1 MSILYHFLG
10 VYNEAMGFES
20 RYKQLNEQQKQAVDT
35 IDGPV
40 MIVAGP
46 GTGKTELLSVRI
58 ANILNK
64 TDTLPQNILC
74 LTFTDSGAQAMRQRL
89 VDIIGKDA
97 YKVAIH
103 TFHSFG
109 SDVINQNREYFYNNA
124 AFEPADELRQYEI
137 LRAIFEKLDKN
148 NNPLASMMNGE
159 FTYLSDAKTV
169 ISQLKRNSALTSDE
183 LLAVIQQGEESL
195 DTIERLVV
203 PILEQGIKKTTSALL
218 EGVFAQLQTQ
228 ALDTEPLYGVAPL
241 IRIITDSLVA
251 TLEQART
258 DHPTKPI
265 TAWKN
270 RWFER
275 NDQKQ
280 MVGKD
285 RKRLTK
291 LKALSFVYYDY
302 VAAMEKAGLF
312 DYDDMIMQVVHAIEV
327 HEDLKAN
334 LQEKY
339 LYFMVDEFQDTNLAQ
354 MRILH
359 NLTDNPV
366 NEGSPNILVVGD
378 DDQAVYGFQGAD
390 ISNILNFSTV
400 YPEAK
405 QIVLTNNYRSGPTIL
420 DAARAVI
427 MQGEDRLE
435 YRFPE
440 LNKQLQAN
448 TTTPD
453 SVQLFQAPA
462 PHSERHWIVNDIKR
476 RIEAGEASS
485 QIAVLARR
493 HAEIQS
499 LLPYFNRYNIPVRY
513 EREDNVLEQA
523 PIVLLEQT
531 ARLLIELAKGNHDTV
546 NALLP
551 ELLAHPAW
559 GISPLDLWK
568 LSVNA
573 YDAHQSWMSVMET
586 TPAFVTIHSWLIE
599 RAAESV
605 HSPLE
610 PMLDAIIGQT
620 DDYASPLFTYF
631 FATAELESK
640 PEQYLVHLEALRTI
654 RSKLRDYRPGVTLSL
669 KDFVEC
675 IDLYRR
681 LGITIGASSY
691 SLASDIPAVQ
701 LLTAHKSKGLEFNT
715 VYVFNGVDS
724 TWGHTARQRGSTI
737 SFPENLPLQ
746 PAGNIADERLRLF
759 YVAMTRARH
768 NLLMTFSDRN
778 DGDKATLM
786 ADFLL
791 ATNVV
796 PESTPA
802 ATEAEH
808 VESVELAWYQPL
820 VQTTQDLKTLLAPQL
835 EHFKLSATSFNN
847 FLDVSRGGPQH
858 FLLNNLLHFP
868 SAKAPSASYGTAIHR
883 AMQQAHV
890 HLSAT
895 GEQKPLEDIL
905 RDFEVALETQRLAPD
920 DFVTYLQKGSDD
932 LSKFIDSHELPF
944 EPSQKAELGFSHQEV
959 VVDGARLTGSL
970 DMVDIDEPSRQM
982 TVTDYKTG
990 HPSESWSRGDE
1001 RTKMKLHRYRQ
1012 QLMFYKILVEN
1023 SRDYGRYTVTAGQL
1037 AFIEPARS
1045 GQVIVLKTDFSDED
1059 IERTKMLI
1067 RAVCE
1072 HITDLRLPSV
1082 DDYAPTLEGLK
1093 QFEDYLIDTLA

>member
-1 MSILYHFLG
+1 MS
-10 VYNEAMGFES
+10 FET
-20 RYKQLNEQQKQAVDT
+20 RYKQLNEAQKEAVDT

-58 ANILNK
+58 ANILKK
-64 TDTLPQNILC
+64 TDTLPGNILC
-74 LTFTDSGAQAMRQRL
+74 LTFTESGAQAMRERL

-124 AFEPADELRQYEI
+124 LFEPADELRQYEI
-137 LRAIFEKLDKN
+137 LRGIFDTLDKN
-148 NNPLASMMNGE
+148 RNPLASMMNGE
-159 FTYLSDAKTV
+159 YTYLGDAKNT

-183 LLAVIQQGEESL
+183 LLAVIQQSEEAL
-195 DTIERLVV
+195 DVAERLLV
-203 PILEQGIKKTTSALL
+203 PILEQGIKKTTAAGL
-218 EGVFAQLQTQ
+218 ENAYKELVVA
-228 ALDTEPLYGVAPL
+228 AAETEPIYGVTPL
-241 IRIITDSLVA
+241 IRVISDSISIVLDQAA
-251 TLEQART
+251 TI
-258 DHPTKPI
+258 HPTKPI

-280 MVGKD
+280 LVGKD

-291 LKALSFVYYDY
+291 LKSLSYIYYEY

-327 HEDLKAN
+327 HEDLKFN

-366 NEGSPNILVVGD
+366 NEGNPNILVVGD

-390 ISNILNFSTV
+390 ISNILNFSSV
-400 YPEAK
+400 YPQAK
-405 QIVLTNNYRSGPTIL
+405 QVVLTNNYRSGPSIL
-420 DAARAVI
+420 AASRAVI
-427 MQGEDRLE
+427 QQGEDRLE

-440 LNKQLQAN
+440 LNKELLSHSTQ
-448 TTTPD
+448 PD
-453 SVQLFQAPA
+453 SVTVYQAPA
-462 PHSERHWIVNDIKR
+462 PHSERHFLVTDIKR
-476 RIEAGEASS
+476 RLNAGEAPSE
-485 QIAVLARR
+485 IAVLARR

-499 LLPYFNRYNIPVRY
+499 LLPYFNRYNIAVRY

-523 PIVLLEQT
+523 PIILLEQ
-531 ARLLIELAKGNHDTV
+531 AAHVIIDLATGNHDGV
-546 NALLP
+546 NAQLP
-551 ELLAHPAW
+551 ALLAHPAW
-559 GISPLDLWK
+559 GIKPLDLWK
-568 LSVNA
+568 LSLNA
-573 YDAHQSWMSVMET
+573 HDAHASWMSIMET
-586 TPAFVTIHSWLIE
+586 TPAFESIHTWLVE

-605 HSPLE
+605 HMPLE
-610 PMLDAIIGQT
+610 PMLDRIIGQA
-620 DDYASPLFTYF
+620 DEYVSPLFTYF
-631 FATAELESK
+631 FAQEKLEEH
-640 PEQYLVHLEALRTI
+640 PQEYLVCLEALRTI
-654 RSKLRDYRPGVTLSL
+654 RTKLREHRPGVALTL

-675 IDLYRR
+675 VELYRR
-681 LGITIGASSY
+681 LGITIGMKSY

-724 TWGHTARQRGSTI
+724 VWGQTARARGSSI
-737 SFPENLPLQ
+737 AYPENLPLE
-746 PAGNIADERLRLF
+746 PAGNSADERLRLF

-768 NLLMTFSDRN
+768 NLVITFSDRN

-791 ATNVV
+791 ATNIDTT
-796 PESTPA
+796 STP
-802 ATEAEH
+802 EASQAEQ
-808 VESVELAWYQPL
+808 VEAVELAWYQPL
-820 VQTTQDLKTLLAPQL
+820 IEPTQSLKELLAPQL
-835 EHFKLSATSFNN
+835 EHFKLSATSLNN

-858 FLLNNLLHFP
+858 FLLSNLLHFP
-868 SAKAPSASYGTAIHR
+868 SAKSPSASYGTAVHR

-890 HLSAT
+890 HLNAT

-905 RDFEVALETQRLAPD
+905 RDFEVALEGQRLTPE
-920 DFVTYLQKGSDD
+920 DFANYLQKGSEQI
-932 LSKFIDSHELPF
+932 SAFVRSGALPF
-944 EPSQKAELGFSHQEV
+944 TSTQKAELGFGHQDVRVE
-959 VVDGARLTGSL
+959 GAALTGSL
-970 DMVDIDEPSRQM
+970 DMVDIDEENRTM

-990 HPSESWSRGDE
+990 HPSDSWSRGDE

-1012 QLMFYKILVEN
+1012 QLMFYKLLVEN
-1023 SRDYGRYTVTAGQL
+1023 SRDYSKYTVTNGQL

-1045 GQVIVLKTDFSDED
+1045 GEVILLGTDFTPEE
-1059 IERTKMLI
+1059 IERTRKLI
-1067 RAVCE
+1067 QAVCKRI
-1072 HITDLRLPSV
+1072 HVLDLPDISA
-1082 DDYAPTLEGLK
+1082 YAPTLTDLLR
-1093 QFEDYLIDTLA
+1093 FENDLIDELV

>member
-1 MSILYHFLG
+1 MS
-10 VYNEAMGFES
+10 FET
-20 RYKQLNEQQKQAVDT
+20 RYDQLNEAQKQAVDT

-58 ANILNK
+58 ANILKK

-74 LTFTDSGAQAMRQRL
+74 LTFTDSGAQAMRERL

-124 AFEPADELRQYEI
+124 LFEPADELRQYEI
-137 LRAIFEKLDKN
+137 LRNIFDKLDKN
-148 NNPLASMMNGE
+148 RNPLASMMNGE
-159 FTYLSDAKTV
+159 YTYLSDAKSV

-183 LLAVIQQGEESL
+183 LLAVIQQSEDSL
-195 DTIERLVV
+195 DVVERLLV
-203 PILEQGIKKTTSALL
+203 PILEQGIKKTTAVGLESAYNELIV
-218 EGVFAQLQTQ
+218 EA
-228 ALDTEPLYGVAPL
+228 AETEPLYGVAPL
-241 IRIITDSLVA
+241 IRIICDSLA
-251 TLEQART
+251 ASLQQAAT

-280 MVGKD
+280 FVGKD

-291 LKALSFVYYDY
+291 LKSLSYIYYEYLND
-302 VAAMEKAGLF
+302 MEQAGLF

-327 HEDLKAN
+327 HEDLKFN

-390 ISNILNFSTV
+390 ISNILNFTSV
-400 YPEAK
+400 YPQAK
-405 QIVLTNNYRSGPTIL
+405 QIVLTNNYRSGQTIL
-420 DAARAVI
+420 DASRAVI
-427 MQGEDRLE
+427 KQGEDRLE

-440 LNKQLQAN
+440 LNKQLVSHSSQ
-448 TTTPD
+448 PD
-453 SVQLFQAPA
+453 SVTLFQAPA
-462 PHSERHWIVNDIKR
+462 PHSERHWLVNDIKR
-476 RIEAGEASS
+476 RLDAGEAPGE
-485 QIAVLARR
+485 IAVLARR
-493 HAEIQS
+493 HSEIQS
-499 LLPYFNRYNIPVRY
+499 LLPYFSRYEIAVRY
-513 EREDNVLEQA
+513 ERNDNVLDQP

-531 ARLLIELAKGNHDTV
+531 ASVLVDLAHGEHEMV
-546 NALLP
+546 NAQLP

-559 GISPLDLWK
+559 GIAPLDLWK
-568 LSVNA
+568 LSINA
-573 YDAHQSWMSVMET
+573 HDAHQSWMSIMET
-586 TPAFVTIHSWLIE
+586 TPEFVAIHTWLID
-599 RAAESV
+599 RAAASV
-605 HSPLE
+605 HTPLE
-610 PMLDAIIGQT
+610 PMLDQIIGQS
-620 DDYASPLFTYF
+620 DDTPSPLFAYF
-631 FATAELESK
+631 FATDKRENH
-640 PEQYLVHLEALRTI
+640 PEQYLLYLEALRTI
-654 RSKLRDYRPGVTLSL
+654 RSKLREHRPGITLGL
-669 KDFVEC
+669 KDFVQC
-675 IDLYRR
+675 LQLYRR
-681 LGITIGASSY
+681 LGITIGTSSH

-701 LLTAHKSKGLEFNT
+701 LLTTHKSKGLEFDT
-715 VYVFNGVDS
+715 VYVFNGTDS
-724 TWGHTARQRGSTI
+724 VWGQTARARGSSI
-737 SFPENLPLQ
+737 AYPENLPLQ
-746 PAGNIADERLRLF
+746 PAGNSADERLRLF

-768 NLLMTFSDRN
+768 DLIISFSDRN

-791 ATNVV
+791 ATNID
-796 PESTPA
+796 PTSTPQ
-802 ATEAEH
+802 ATQDEYVEA
-808 VESVELAWYQPL
+808 VELAWYQPL
-820 VQTTQDLKTLLAPQL
+820 VETTQNLKSLLAPQL
-835 EHFKLSATSFNN
+835 EHFKLSATSLNN

-868 SAKAPSASYGTAIHR
+868 SAKSPSASYGTAVHR

-890 HLSAT
+890 HLNAT

-905 RDFEVALETQRLAPD
+905 HDFELALESQRLAPEEYL
-920 DFVTYLQKGSDD
+920 TYSQKGSEHI
-932 LSKFIDSHELPF
+932 SAFVRSGVSPF
-944 EPSQKAELGFSHQEV
+944 LRTQKAELSFGHQNVQFE
-959 VVDGARLTGSL
+959 DARMNGSL
-970 DMVDIDEPSRQM
+970 DVVDINEELNEM
-982 TVTDYKTG
+982 TVIDYKTG
-990 HPSESWSRGDE
+990 HPSEAWNKGDD

-1023 SRDYGRYTVTAGQL
+1023 SRDYSRYIVTNGQL

-1045 GQVIVLKTDFSDED
+1045 GKVVVLETSFTHDE
-1059 IERTKMLI
+1059 IERTEKLI
-1067 RAVCE
+1067 CAVWK
-1072 HITDLRLPSV
+1072 HIIALDLPDVST
-1082 DDYAPTLEGLK
+1082 YEPTLAGLIE
-1093 QFEDYLIDTLA
+1093 FENDLIDETV

>member
-1 MSILYHFLG
+1 
-10 VYNEAMGFES
+10 MGFES
-20 RYKQLNEQQKQAVDT
+20 RYAQLNKEQKQAVDT

-40 MIVAGP
+40 IIVAGP

-58 ANILNK
+58 ANILKK

-74 LTFTDSGAQAMRQRL
+74 LTFTDSGAQAMRERL
-89 VDIIGKDA
+89 VAIIGKDA

-124 AFEPADELRQYEI
+124 LFEPADELRQYEI
-137 LRAIFEKLDKN
+137 LRGIFDRLDKN
-148 NNPLASMMNGE
+148 HHPLASMMNGE
-159 FTYLSDAKTV
+159 YTYLSDAKTV

-183 LLAVIQQGEESL
+183 LFAVIQQSEESL
-195 DTIERLVV
+195 DTIEQLVV
-203 PILEQGIKKTTSALL
+203 PILEQGIKKPTGGLL
-218 EGVFAQLQTQ
+218 EPVLAELESI
-228 ALDTEPLYGVAPL
+228 ALNTEPLYGVAPL
-241 IRIITDSLVA
+241 IRIITDSLSAV
-251 TLEQART
+251 LEQART

-291 LKALSFVYYDY
+291 LKALSFIYFEY
-302 VAAMEKAGLF
+302 VTAMEKAGLF

-327 HEDLKAN
+327 HDDLKFN

-366 NEGSPNILVVGD
+366 NEGAPNILVVGD

-390 ISNILNFSTV
+390 ISNILNFSSV
-400 YPEAK
+400 YPQAQ

-420 DAARAVI
+420 EAARAVI
-427 MQGEDRLE
+427 QQGEDRLE

-440 LNKQLQAN
+440 LNKQLLAHN
-448 TTTPD
+448 TTPD
-453 SVQLFQAPA
+453 SVSLYQASA

-476 RIEAGEASS
+476 RLDAGEEPSE
-485 QIAVLARR
+485 IAVLARR

-499 LLPYFNRYNIPVRY
+499 LLPYFNRYNIAVRY

-523 PIVLLEQT
+523 PIMLLEQT
-531 ARLLIELAKGNHDTV
+531 ARLLVDLSHGNHDAV
-546 NALLP
+546 NAQLP
-551 ELLAHPAW
+551 QLLAHPAW
-559 GISPLDLWK
+559 EISALDLWK
-568 LSVNA
+568 LSINA
-573 YDAHQSWMSVMET
+573 YDAHQSWMSIMET
-586 TPAFVTIHSWLIE
+586 TPAFVSIHTWLVE
-599 RAAESV
+599 RAAESI
-605 HSPLE
+605 HTPLE
-610 PMLDAIIGQT
+610 PMLDMILGQK
-620 DDYASPLFTYF
+620 DEYVSPLFAYF
-631 FATAELESK
+631 FATNQLEQH
-640 PEQYLVHLEALRTI
+640 PEQYLLFLESLRTI
-654 RSKLRDYRPGVTLSL
+654 RSKLREHRPGTTLTLS
-669 KDFVEC
+669 DFVDC
-675 IDLYRR
+675 LDLYRR
-681 LGITIGASSY
+681 LGITIGNSSY

-701 LLTAHKSKGLEFNT
+701 LLTAHKSKGLEFNS
-715 VYVFNGVDS
+715 VYVFNGADS
-724 TWGHTARQRGSTI
+724 VWGHTARARGSTI
-737 SFPENLPLQ
+737 AFPENLPLQ
-746 PAGNIADERLRLF
+746 PAGNSADERLRLF

-768 NLLMTFSDRN
+768 NLTITFSDRN
-778 DGDKATLM
+778 DSDKATLM

-791 ATNVV
+791 ATNIQ
-796 PESTPA
+796 PTEMPPA
-802 ATEAEH
+802 TQEEY

-820 VQTTQDLKTLLAPQL
+820 IETNLDLKTLLAPQL
-835 EHFKLSATSFNN
+835 EHFKLSATSLNN

-868 SAKAPSASYGTAIHR
+868 TAKAPSASFGTAIHR
-883 AMQQAHV
+883 AIQQAHV

-905 RDFEVALETQRLAPD
+905 RDFEVALESQRLAPD
-920 DFVTYLQKGSDD
+920 DFKTYVQKGSDQ
-932 LSKFIDSHELPF
+932 LTAFISSRAQPF
-944 EPSQKAELGFSHQEV
+944 TMTQKAELGFGHQDVRVE
-959 VVDGARLTGSL
+959 GAHLTGSL
-970 DMVDIDEPSRQM
+970 DVVDIDQTNREIV
-982 TVTDYKTG
+982 VTDYKTG
-990 HPSESWSRGDE
+990 HPAEAWEKGDE

-1023 SRDYGRYTVTAGQL
+1023 SRDYSSYTVTGGQL

-1045 GQVIVLKTDFSDED
+1045 GEVIILNTNFTPEE
-1059 IERTKMLI
+1059 IERTKKLI
-1067 RAVCE
+1067 GAVCT
-1072 HITDLRLPSV
+1072 HITDLNLPDVSN
-1082 DDYAPTLEGLK
+1082 YTPTLKDLIR
-1093 QFEDYLIDTLA
+1093 FEDDIIDGNV

>member
-1 MSILYHFLG
+1 MS
-10 VYNEAMGFES
+10 FES
-20 RYKQLNEQQKQAVDT
+20 RYSQLNDAQKQAVDT

-58 ANILNK
+58 ANILQK

-74 LTFTDSGAQAMRQRL
+74 LTFTDSGAQAMRERL

-124 AFEPADELRQYEI
+124 LFEPADELRQYEI
-137 LRAIFEKLDKN
+137 LRGIFEKLDKN
-148 NNPLASMMNGE
+148 RNPLASMMNGE
-159 FTYLSDAKTV
+159 YTYLSDAKSV

-183 LLAVIQQGEESL
+183 LLAVIQQSEESL
-195 DTIERLVV
+195 DLVERLVV
-203 PILEQGIKKTTSALL
+203 PILEQGIKKTTAAGLQN
-218 EGVFAQLQTQ
+218 AYNQLVIET
-228 ALDTEPLYGVAPL
+228 AETEPLYGVAPL
-241 IRIITDSLVA
+241 IRILSDSLAA
-251 TLEQART
+251 TLEQAAT
-258 DHPTKPI
+258 VHPTKPI

-291 LKALSFVYYDY
+291 LKVLSFIYFEYLSE
-302 VAAMEKAGLF
+302 MEKAGLF

-327 HEDLKAN
+327 HEDLKFN

-390 ISNILNFSTV
+390 ISNILNFSSV
-400 YPEAK
+400 YPNAK

-420 DAARAVI
+420 EASRAVI
-427 MQGEDRLE
+427 QQGDDRLE

-440 LNKQLQAN
+440 LNKQLLSHS
-448 TTTPD
+448 TKPD
-453 SVQLFQAPA
+453 SVTLYQAPA
-462 PHSERHWIVNDIKR
+462 PHSERHWLVNDIKR
-476 RIEAGEASS
+476 RLEAGEAPGE
-485 QIAVLARR
+485 IAVLARR

-499 LLPYFNRYNIPVRY
+499 LLPYFSRYNIAVRY
-513 EREDNVLEQA
+513 EREDNVLEQP
-523 PIVLLEQT
+523 PIVLLEQ
-531 ARLLIELAKGNHDTV
+531 AANILVDLAHGDHDRV
-546 NALLP
+546 NAQLP

-559 GISPLDLWK
+559 RIAPLDLWK
-568 LSVNA
+568 LSINA
-573 YDAHQSWMSVMET
+573 HDAHQSWMSVMET
-586 TPAFVTIHSWLIE
+586 TPAFVEIHTWLIE
-599 RAAESV
+599 RASASI
-605 HSPLE
+605 HTPLE
-610 PMLDAIIGQT
+610 PMLDQIMGQNDQT
-620 DDYASPLFTYF
+620 PSPLFTYF
-631 FATAELESK
+631 FATEQLETH
-640 PEQYLVHLEALRTI
+640 PEQYLIYLEALRTI
-654 RSKLRDYRPGVTLSL
+654 RSKLREHRPGVVLTL
-669 KDFVEC
+669 KEFVEC
-675 IDLYRR
+675 LQLYRR
-681 LGITIGASSY
+681 LGINIGNTSY

-724 TWGHTARQRGSTI
+724 VWGQTARHRSSSI
-737 SFPENLPLQ
+737 AYPENLPLE
-746 PAGNIADERLRLF
+746 PAGNSADERLRLF

-768 NLLMTFSDRN
+768 NLIISYSDRN

-791 ATNVV
+791 ATNIDSTAT
-796 PESTPA
+796 PETS
-802 ATEAEH
+802 EAEY
-808 VESVELAWYQPL
+808 VEAIELAWYQPL
-820 VQTTQDLKTLLAPQL
+820 IETTTDLKALLAPQL
-835 EHFKLSATSFNN
+835 EQFKLSATSLNN

-868 SAKAPSASYGTAIHR
+868 SAKAASASYGTAVHR

-890 HLSAT
+890 HLNAT

-905 RDFEVALETQRLAPD
+905 HDFEVALETQRLAPD
-920 DFVTYLQKGSDD
+920 DFTTYLQKGSEQI
-932 LSKFIDSHELPF
+932 SAFIRSGVVPF
-944 EPSQKAELGFSHQEV
+944 LPSQKAELSFGHQGVQVE
-959 VVDGARLTGSL
+959 DARLTGSL
-970 DMVDIDEPSRQM
+970 DMVDIDGETNEM

-990 HPSESWSRGDE
+990 HPSDSWTRGDD

-1023 SRDYGRYTVTAGQL
+1023 SRDYNRYTVTNGQL
-1037 AFIEPARS
+1037 AFIEPAKS
-1045 GQVIVLKTDFSDED
+1045 GEVLVLGTPFSAEE
-1059 IERTKMLI
+1059 IERTKKLI
-1067 RAVCE
+1067 AAVWK
-1072 HITDLRLPSV
+1072 HIAVLDLPDVSAY
-1082 DDYAPTLEGLK
+1082 DATLVGLLK
-1093 QFEDYLIDTLA
+1093 FEDDLIDELL

>member
-1 MSILYHFLG
+1 MS
-10 VYNEAMGFES
+10 FES
-20 RYKQLNEQQKQAVDT
+20 RYKQLNEAQKQAVDT

-58 ANILNK
+58 ANILKK

-74 LTFTDSGAQAMRQRL
+74 LTFTDSGAQAMRERL

-124 AFEPADELRQYEI
+124 LFEPADELRQYEI
-137 LRAIFEKLDKN
+137 LRGIFEKLDRN
-148 NNPLASMMNGE
+148 RNPLASMMNGE
-159 FTYLSDAKTV
+159 YTYLSDAKSV

-183 LLAVIQQGEESL
+183 LLAVLQQSEESL
-195 DTIERLVV
+195 DVVERLVV
-203 PILEQGIKKTTSALL
+203 PILEQGIKKTTAA
-218 EGVFAQLQTQ
+218 GLQTAYEQ
-228 ALDTEPLYGVAPL
+228 LVIEAAETEPLYGVAPL
-241 IRIITDSLVA
+241 IRIITDSLAA
-251 TLEQART
+251 TLEQAAT
-258 DHPTKPI
+258 IHPTKPI

-275 NDQKQ
+275 NDQKK

-291 LKALSFVYYDY
+291 LKALSYIYYEY
-302 VAAMEKAGLF
+302 LSEMEKAGLF

-327 HEDLKAN
+327 HEDLKFN

-390 ISNILNFSTV
+390 ISNILNFSSV
-400 YPEAK
+400 YPNAK

-420 DAARAVI
+420 EASRAVI
-427 MQGEDRLE
+427 QQGDDRLE

-440 LNKQLQAN
+440 LNKQLLSHS
-448 TTTPD
+448 TKPD
-453 SVQLFQAPA
+453 SVSLHQAPA
-462 PHSERHWIVNDIKR
+462 PHSERHWLVNDIKR
-476 RIEAGEASS
+476 RLEAGEAPGE
-485 QIAVLARR
+485 IAVLARR

-499 LLPYFNRYNIPVRY
+499 LLPYFSRYNIAVRY
-513 EREDNVLEQA
+513 EREDNVLEQP

-531 ARLLIELAKGNHDTV
+531 ANILVDLAHGKHDKV
-546 NALLP
+546 NAQLP

-559 GISPLDLWK
+559 GFTPLDLWK
-568 LSVNA
+568 LSINA
-573 YDAHQSWMSVMET
+573 HDAHQSWMSVMET
-586 TPAFVTIHSWLIE
+586 TPAFVEMHTWLIE
-599 RAAESV
+599 RASASI
-605 HSPLE
+605 HTPLE
-610 PMLDAIIGQT
+610 PMLDQIIGQN
-620 DDYASPLFTYF
+620 DDKPSPLFTYF
-631 FATAELESK
+631 FATEQLEDH
-640 PEQYLVHLEALRTI
+640 PEQYLIYLEALRTI
-654 RSKLRDYRPGVTLSL
+654 RAKLRDHRPGVTLTL
-669 KDFVEC
+669 KEFVEC

-681 LGITIGASSY
+681 LGIGIGTSSH

-724 TWGHTARQRGSTI
+724 VWGQTARHRSSSI
-737 SFPENLPLQ
+737 SYPENLPLE
-746 PAGNIADERLRLF
+746 PAGNTADERLRLF

-768 NLLMTFSDRN
+768 DLIISYSDSN
-778 DGDKATLM
+778 DGGKNTLM

-791 ATNVV
+791 ATNIDATPT
-796 PESTPA
+796 PETSQDEYV
-802 ATEAEH
+802 EA
-808 VESVELAWYQPL
+808 VELAWYQPL
-820 VQTTQDLKTLLAPQL
+820 IETTQDLKSLLAPQL

-868 SAKAPSASYGTAIHR
+868 SAKAPSASYGTAVHR

-890 HLSAT
+890 HLNAT

-905 RDFEVALETQRLAPD
+905 HDFEVALESQRLAPE
-920 DFVTYLQKGSDD
+920 DFTTYLQKGSADI
-932 LSKFIDSHELPF
+932 SEFVRSGALPF
-944 EPSQKAELGFSHQEV
+944 LPSQKAELSFGHQNVHLE
-959 VVDGARLTGSL
+959 DARLNGSL
-970 DMVDIDEPSRQM
+970 DMVDIDDELNEM

-990 HPSESWSRGDE
+990 HPSESWTKGDD

-1023 SRDYGRYTVTAGQL
+1023 SRDYSKYTVTDGQL
-1037 AFIEPARS
+1037 AFIEPAKS
-1045 GQVIVLKTDFSDED
+1045 GEVIVLTTDFTHEE
-1059 IERTKMLI
+1059 IERTKKLI
-1067 RAVCE
+1067 AAVWK
-1072 HITDLRLPSV
+1072 HIATLDLPDVS
-1082 DDYAPTLEGLK
+1082 DYAPTLADLIR
-1093 QFEDYLIDTLA
+1093 FEDDLIDNTL

>member
-1 MSILYHFLG
+1 MS
-10 VYNEAMGFES
+10 FES
-20 RYKQLNEQQKQAVDT
+20 RYKQLNEAQKQAVDT

-58 ANILNK
+58 ANILKK

-74 LTFTDSGAQAMRQRL
+74 LTFTDSGAQAMRERL

-124 AFEPADELRQYEI
+124 LFEPADELRQYEI
-137 LRAIFEKLDKN
+137 LRGIFEKLDRN
-148 NNPLASMMNGE
+148 RNPLASMMNGE
-159 FTYLSDAKTV
+159 YTYLSDAKSV

-183 LLAVIQQGEESL
+183 LLAVLQQSEESL
-195 DTIERLVV
+195 DVVERLVV
-203 PILEQGIKKTTSALL
+203 PILEQGIKKTTASGLQVAF
-218 EGVFAQLQTQ
+218 EQLIIE
-228 ALDTEPLYGVAPL
+228 AAETEPLYGVAPL
-241 IRIITDSLVA
+241 VRIITDSLAA
-251 TLEQART
+251 TLEQAET
-258 DHPTKPI
+258 VHPTKPI

-275 NDQKQ
+275 NEQKQ

-291 LKALSFVYYDY
+291 LKALSYIYFEYLSE
-302 VAAMEKAGLF
+302 MEKAGLF

-327 HEDLKAN
+327 HDDLKFN

-390 ISNILNFSTV
+390 ISNILNFSSV
-400 YPEAK
+400 YPNAK

-420 DAARAVI
+420 EASRAVI
-427 MQGEDRLE
+427 QQGDDRLE

-440 LNKQLQAN
+440 LNKQLLSHSTQ
-448 TTTPD
+448 PD
-453 SVQLFQAPA
+453 SVSLYQASA
-462 PHSERHWIVNDIKR
+462 PHSERHWLVNDIKR
-476 RIEAGEASS
+476 RLEAGEAPGE
-485 QIAVLARR
+485 IAVLARR

-499 LLPYFNRYNIPVRY
+499 LLPYFSRYNIAVRY
-513 EREDNVLEQA
+513 EREDNVLEQP
-523 PIVLLEQT
+523 PIILLEQT
-531 ARLLIELAKGNHDTV
+531 ANIIVDLAHGEHDKV
-546 NALLP
+546 NARLP

-559 GISPLDLWK
+559 GFTPLDLWK
-568 LSVNA
+568 LSINA
-573 YDAHQSWMSVMET
+573 HEAHQPWMSVMET
-586 TPAFVTIHSWLIE
+586 TPAFVDMHTWLIE
-599 RAAESV
+599 RASASI
-605 HSPLE
+605 HTPLE
-610 PMLDAIIGQT
+610 PMLDQIIGQN
-620 DDYASPLFTYF
+620 DDKPSPLFTYF
-631 FATAELESK
+631 FATEQLENH
-640 PEQYLVHLEALRTI
+640 PEQYLLYLEALRAI
-654 RSKLRDYRPGVTLSL
+654 RAKLRDHRPGVTLTL
-669 KDFVEC
+669 KDFVDC
-675 IDLYRR
+675 IELYRR
-681 LGITIGASSY
+681 LGIGIGTSSH

-724 TWGHTARQRGSTI
+724 VWGQTARHRSSSI
-737 SFPENLPLQ
+737 SYPENLPLE
-746 PAGNIADERLRLF
+746 PAGNSADERLRLF

-768 NLLMTFSDRN
+768 DLIISYSDSN
-778 DGDKATLM
+778 DGGKNTLM

-791 ATNVV
+791 ATNIDATAT
-796 PESTPA
+796 PETSQDEYV
-802 ATEAEH
+802 EA
-808 VESVELAWYQPL
+808 VELAWYQPL
-820 VQTTQDLKTLLAPQL
+820 IETTQDLKSLLAPQL

-868 SAKAPSASYGTAIHR
+868 SAKAPSASYGTAVHR

-890 HLSAT
+890 HLNAT

-905 RDFEVALETQRLAPD
+905 HDFEVALESQRLAPE
-920 DFVTYLQKGSDD
+920 DFATYLQKGSTDI
-932 LSKFIDSHELPF
+932 SEFIRSGALPF
-944 EPSQKAELGFSHQEV
+944 LPSQKAELSFGHQNVHLE
-959 VVDGARLTGSL
+959 DARLNGSL
-970 DMVDIDEPSRQM
+970 DMVDIDDELNEM

-990 HPSESWSRGDE
+990 HPSESWTRGDD

-1023 SRDYGRYTVTAGQL
+1023 SRDYSKYTVTDGQL
-1037 AFIEPARS
+1037 AFIEPAKS
-1045 GQVIVLKTDFSDED
+1045 GEVIVLTTDFTYEE
-1059 IERTKMLI
+1059 IERTKKLI
-1067 RAVCE
+1067 AAVWK
-1072 HITDLRLPSV
+1072 HIASLDLPDVS
-1082 DDYAPTLEGLK
+1082 DYAPTLADLIR
-1093 QFEDYLIDTLA
+1093 FEDDLIDNTL

>member
-1 MSILYHFLG
+1 MS
-10 VYNEAMGFES
+10 FES
-20 RYKQLNEQQKQAVDT
+20 RYKQLNEAQKQAVDT

-58 ANILNK
+58 ANILKK

-74 LTFTDSGAQAMRQRL
+74 LTFTDSGAQAMRERL

-124 AFEPADELRQYEI
+124 LFEPADELRQYEI
-137 LRAIFEKLDKN
+137 LRGIFEKLDRN
-148 NNPLASMMNGE
+148 RNPLASMMNGE
-159 FTYLSDAKTV
+159 YTYLSDAKSV

-183 LLAVIQQGEESL
+183 LLAVLQQSEESL
-195 DTIERLVV
+195 DVVERLVV
-203 PILEQGIKKTTSALL
+203 PILEQGIKKTTAD
-218 EGVFAQLQTQ
+218 GLQTAYEQ
-228 ALDTEPLYGVAPL
+228 LIIEAAETEPLYGVAPL
-241 IRIITDSLVA
+241 VRILTDSLA
-251 TLEQART
+251 TTLEQVAT
-258 DHPTKPI
+258 VHPTKPI

-291 LKALSFVYYDY
+291 LKALSYIYYEY
-302 VAAMEKAGLF
+302 LSEMEKAGLF

-327 HEDLKAN
+327 HEDLKFN

-390 ISNILNFSTV
+390 ISNILNFSSV
-400 YPEAK
+400 YPNAK

-420 DAARAVI
+420 EASRAVI
-427 MQGEDRLE
+427 QQGDDRLE

-440 LNKQLQAN
+440 LNKQLLSQS
-448 TTTPD
+448 TKPD
-453 SVQLFQAPA
+453 SVSLHQAPA
-462 PHSERHWIVNDIKR
+462 PHSERHWLVNDIKR
-476 RIEAGEASS
+476 RLEAGEAPGE
-485 QIAVLARR
+485 IAVLARR

-499 LLPYFNRYNIPVRY
+499 LLPYFSRYNIAVRY
-513 EREDNVLEQA
+513 EREDNVLEQP

-531 ARLLIELAKGNHDTV
+531 ANILVDLAHGKHDKV
-546 NALLP
+546 NAQLP

-559 GISPLDLWK
+559 GFTPLDLWK
-568 LSVNA
+568 LSINA
-573 YDAHQSWMSVMET
+573 HDAHQSWMSIMET
-586 TPAFVTIHSWLIE
+586 TPAFVEMHTWLIE
-599 RAAESV
+599 RASASI
-605 HSPLE
+605 HTPLE
-610 PMLDAIIGQT
+610 PMLDQIIGEN
-620 DDYASPLFTYF
+620 DEKPSPLFTYF
-631 FATAELESK
+631 FATEQLENH
-640 PEQYLVHLEALRTI
+640 PEQYLIYLEALRTI
-654 RSKLRDYRPGVTLSL
+654 RAKLRDHRPGVTLTL
-669 KDFVEC
+669 KEFVEC

-681 LGITIGASSY
+681 LGIGIGTSSH

-724 TWGHTARQRGSTI
+724 VWGQTARHRSSSI
-737 SFPENLPLQ
+737 SYPENLPLE
-746 PAGNIADERLRLF
+746 PAGNTADERLRLF
-759 YVAMTRARH
+759 YVAMTRARN
-768 NLLMTFSDRN
+768 NLIISYSDSN
-778 DGDKATLM
+778 DGGKNTLM

-791 ATNVV
+791 ATNIDATAT
-796 PESTPA
+796 PETSQDEYV
-802 ATEAEH
+802 EA
-808 VESVELAWYQPL
+808 VELAWYQPL
-820 VQTTQDLKTLLAPQL
+820 IETTQDLKSLLAPQL

-868 SAKAPSASYGTAIHR
+868 SAKAPSASYGTAVHR

-890 HLSAT
+890 HLNAT

-905 RDFEVALETQRLAPD
+905 HDFEVALESQRLAPE
-920 DFVTYLQKGSDD
+920 DFTTYLQKGSGDI
-932 LSKFIDSHELPF
+932 SEFIRSGALPF
-944 EPSQKAELGFSHQEV
+944 LPSQKAELSFGHQNVHLE
-959 VVDGARLTGSL
+959 DARLNGSL
-970 DMVDIDEPSRQM
+970 DMVNIDDELNEMS
-982 TVTDYKTG
+982 VTDYKTG
-990 HPSESWSRGDE
+990 HPSESWTKGDD

-1023 SRDYGRYTVTAGQL
+1023 SRDYSKYTVTDGQL
-1037 AFIEPARS
+1037 AFIEPAKS
-1045 GQVIVLKTDFSDED
+1045 GEVIVLTTDFTHEE
-1059 IERTKMLI
+1059 IERTKKLI
-1067 RAVCE
+1067 AAVWK
-1072 HITDLRLPSV
+1072 HIATLDLPDVS
-1082 DDYAPTLEGLK
+1082 DYAPTLADLIR
-1093 QFEDYLIDTLA
+1093 FEDDLIDNTL

>member
-1 MSILYHFLG
+1 MS
-10 VYNEAMGFES
+10 FES
-20 RYKQLNEQQKQAVDT
+20 RYKQLNEAQKQAVDT

-58 ANILNK
+58 ANILKK

-74 LTFTDSGAQAMRQRL
+74 LTFTDSGAQAMRERL

-124 AFEPADELRQYEI
+124 LFEPADELRQYEI
-137 LRAIFEKLDKN
+137 LRGIFEKLDRN
-148 NNPLASMMNGE
+148 RNPLASMMNGE
-159 FTYLSDAKTV
+159 YTYLSDAKSV

-183 LLAVIQQGEESL
+183 LLAVLQQSEESL
-195 DTIERLVV
+195 DVVERLVV
-203 PILEQGIKKTTSALL
+203 PILEQGIKKTTASGLQVAF
-218 EGVFAQLQTQ
+218 EQLIIE
-228 ALDTEPLYGVAPL
+228 AAETEPLYGVAPL
-241 IRIITDSLVA
+241 VRIITDSLAA
-251 TLEQART
+251 TLEQAET
-258 DHPTKPI
+258 VHPTKPI

-275 NDQKQ
+275 NEQKQ

-291 LKALSFVYYDY
+291 LKALSYIYFEYLSE
-302 VAAMEKAGLF
+302 MEKAGLF

-327 HEDLKAN
+327 HDDLKFN

-390 ISNILNFSTV
+390 ISNILNFSSV
-400 YPEAK
+400 YPNAK

-420 DAARAVI
+420 EASRAVI
-427 MQGEDRLE
+427 QQGDDRLE

-440 LNKQLQAN
+440 LNKQLLSHN
-448 TTTPD
+448 TQPD
-453 SVQLFQAPA
+453 SVSLYQASA
-462 PHSERHWIVNDIKR
+462 PHSERHWLVNDIKR
-476 RIEAGEASS
+476 RLEAGEGPGE
-485 QIAVLARR
+485 IAVLARR

-499 LLPYFNRYNIPVRY
+499 LLPYFSRYNIAVRY
-513 EREDNVLEQA
+513 EREDNVLEQP
-523 PIVLLEQT
+523 PIILLEQT
-531 ARLLIELAKGNHDTV
+531 ANIIVDLAHGEHDKV
-546 NALLP
+546 NARLP

-559 GISPLDLWK
+559 GFTPLDLWK
-568 LSVNA
+568 LSINA
-573 YDAHQSWMSVMET
+573 HEAHQPWMSVMET
-586 TPAFVTIHSWLIE
+586 TPAFVDMHTWLIE
-599 RAAESV
+599 RASASI
-605 HSPLE
+605 HTPLE
-610 PMLDAIIGQT
+610 PMLDQIIGQN
-620 DDYASPLFTYF
+620 DDKPSPLFTYF
-631 FATAELESK
+631 FATEQLENH
-640 PEQYLVHLEALRTI
+640 PEQYLLYLEALRTI
-654 RSKLRDYRPGVTLSL
+654 RAKLRDHRPGVTLTL
-669 KDFVEC
+669 KDFVDC
-675 IDLYRR
+675 IELYRR
-681 LGITIGASSY
+681 LGIGIGTSSH

-724 TWGHTARQRGSTI
+724 VWGQTARHRSSSI
-737 SFPENLPLQ
+737 SYPENLPLE
-746 PAGNIADERLRLF
+746 PAGNSADERLRLF

-768 NLLMTFSDRN
+768 DLIISYSDSN
-778 DGDKATLM
+778 DGGKNTLM

-791 ATNVV
+791 ATNIDATAT
-796 PESTPA
+796 PETSQDEYV
-802 ATEAEH
+802 EA
-808 VESVELAWYQPL
+808 VELAWYQPL
-820 VQTTQDLKTLLAPQL
+820 IETTQDLKSLLAPQL

-868 SAKAPSASYGTAIHR
+868 NAKAPSASYGTAVHR

-890 HLSAT
+890 HLNAT

-905 RDFEVALETQRLAPD
+905 HDFEVALESQRLAPE
-920 DFVTYLQKGSDD
+920 DFATYLQKGSTDI
-932 LSKFIDSHELPF
+932 SEFIRSGALPF
-944 EPSQKAELGFSHQEV
+944 LPSQKAELSFGHQNVHLE
-959 VVDGARLTGSL
+959 DARLNGSL
-970 DMVDIDEPSRQM
+970 DMVDIDDELNEM

-990 HPSESWSRGDE
+990 HPSESWTRGDD

-1023 SRDYGRYTVTAGQL
+1023 SRDYSKYTVTDGQL
-1037 AFIEPARS
+1037 AFIEPAKS
-1045 GQVIVLKTDFSDED
+1045 GEVIVLTTDFTYEE
-1059 IERTKMLI
+1059 IERTKKLI
-1067 RAVCE
+1067 AAVWK
-1072 HITDLRLPSV
+1072 HIASLDLPDMS
-1082 DDYAPTLEGLK
+1082 DYAPTLADLIR
-1093 QFEDYLIDTLA
+1093 FEDDLIDNTL